1 MTELQ
6 EIINPIIGS
15 VLAGNVI
22 AKRLTLTIEVNSP
35 GWATQVKFIESELL
49 KTLNAALPLP
59 IEDIVVNVRRTG
71 K

>member
-15 VLAGNVI
+15 VLAGNVT
-22 AKRLTLTIEVNSP
+22 AKRLTLTIEANSP
-35 GWATQVKFIESELL
+35 GWAMQVKLLQSELL

-59 IEDIVVNVRRTG
+59 IDDIVVNVRRTG